1 VTIVPA
7 VSIGGWF
14 HDTAAS
20 GSIML
25 AIPVALIAGAVS
37 FFSPCVLPLL
47 PGYLSYV
54 TGLSG
59 ADIQANGSAGVR
71 GRMLAG
77 VLLFILGF
85 SFVFVSLGAAFG
97 QVGAELADHRNGLT
111 QVLGVMTIVLGLV
124 FIGLLPIMQRDLR
137 IHAVPAVGLAAA
149 PLLGALFGLGWVP
162 CIGPTL
168 AAVLN
173 LSLAGGDAGRGAVLT
188 FAYCLGLGVPFI
200 VAALGFRR
208 MLGAVSWVRRHQA
221 WVTRLGGAMLVV
233 VGLLLLTGVWDRLIE
248 QMQGWITGYVPPV

>member
-1 VTIVPA
+1 
-7 VSIGGWF
+7 
-14 HDTAAS
+14 
-20 GSIML
+20 
-25 AIPVALIAGAVS
+25 
-37 FFSPCVLPLL
+37 
-47 PGYLSYV
+47 
-54 TGLSG
+54 
-59 ADIQANGSAGVR
+59 
-71 GRMLAG
+71 

-221 WVTRLGGAMLVV
+221 WVTRLGGAMLVA
-233 VGLLLLTGVWDRLIE
+233 VGLLLLTGAWDRLIE
-248 QMQGWITGYVPPV
+248 QMQGWVTGYVPPV